1 MDESSAQPPVS
12 VQVLCIEDEHFIS
25 ELYMRA
31 LTTAGY
37 TVNVVVDGRDGLAEA
52 QTNKYD
58 IILLDIMVPT
68 MTGIEILHSLRNS
81 EGTAPQLKAKIII
94 TTNVQQNEVERA
106 SIESLADGYVIKA
119 DITPRELV
127 TLLDQIILPGRNHTT
142 PTQV

>member
-1 MDESSAQPPVS
+1 MDQDNPQTKVP

-31 LTTAGY
+31 LTAAGY
-37 TVNVVVDGRDGLAEA
+37 TVNIVVDGRDGLAEA

-68 MTGIEILHSLRNS
+68 MTGIEILHALRNNTS
-81 EGTAPQLKAKIII
+81 QGPQFKAKIII
-94 TTNVQQNEVERA
+94 TTNVQQNDDERA

-119 DITPRELV
+119 DITPKELV
-127 TLLDQIILPGRNHTT
+127 TLLDQLVLPGRNN
-142 PTQV
+142 PA